1 MSDRMKTVLC
11 NGKRIAYHCE
21 GVGPAM
27 VFLHGFPMDHRV
39 WDQFVIPFQQQFQT
53 IVIDLPGFGTSEL
66 LAAEH
71 PMWLMAQ
78 AVDAVLVAEKIEKAL
93 LIGHSMGGYVSLAFA
108 KQFSAKLTGVVLFHS
123 HAMPDDDVAKASR
136 AVALTQIDADV
147 VAYVSNFIN
156 GLFSPDF
163 GAKHP
168 ESVDRIKKIA
178 QEQHPFSIRAAV
190 AGLRDRESQLQ
201 LLSETKLPLLF
212 ILGKNDSRMPFA
224 RIMAQLAL
232 PAHAEMLLLG
242 EVGHMGFE
250 EAATI
255 TSEAILHF
263 AQRFHFS

>member
-1 MSDRMKTVLC
+1 MKTVLY
-11 NGKRIAYHCE
+11 NGKHIAYRCE
-21 GVGPAM
+21 GVGPTL

-53 IVIDLPGFGTSEL
+53 IMIDLPGFGASEL

-108 KQFSAKLTGVVLFHS
+108 KQFSAKLTGLVLFHS

-136 AVALTQIDADV
+136 AVALTQIETDA

-163 GAKHP
+163 DAKYP
-168 ESVDRIKKIA
+168 ENVGRIKEIA
-178 QEQHPFSIRAAV
+178 LEQQSSSVKAAV

-212 ILGKNDSRMPFA
+212 ILGKDDSRMPFA

-232 PAHAEMLLLG
+232 PAHAELLLLG

-263 AQRFHFS
+263 AQRFHRA